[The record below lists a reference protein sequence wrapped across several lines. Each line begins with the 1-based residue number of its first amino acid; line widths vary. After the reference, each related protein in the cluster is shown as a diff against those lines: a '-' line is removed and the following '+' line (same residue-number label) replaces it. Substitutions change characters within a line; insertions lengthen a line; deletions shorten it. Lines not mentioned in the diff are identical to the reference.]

1 MNFVLD
7 TNAVSE
13 TDKPLPNPGFMA
25 WHDVQDPAQLFIT
38 TITLA
43 EVWRG
48 FHGLPPHHPDCEH
61 VKRFATE
68 LPRKYRV
75 LNFDARAAAI
85 WGELTAQA
93 SGPLPLRDSF
103 IAAIVRSRGHCSFTR
118 PSHCHARH
126 RAVRAHGL
134 QGG

>member
-1 MNFVLD
+1 MLD

-13 TDKPLPNPGFMA
+13 TRKPRPNPGLLDWLSA
-25 WHDVQDPAQLFIT
+25 QDPAHLFT
-38 TITLA
+38 TTVTLA
-43 EVWRG
+43 EVWHG
-48 FHGLPPHHPDCEH
+48 FHCLPPTHSDYDSI
-61 VKRFATE
+61 KRFATD

-103 IAAIVRSRGHCSFTR
+103 IAAIVRSRGYRIVTR
-118 PSHCHARH
+118 DTAPFERMGCK
-126 RAVRAHGL
+126 VVDPWK
-134 QGG
+134 

>member
-1 MNFVLD
+1 MLD

-13 TDKPLPNPGFMA
+13 PEKPRPNTGFMA

-48 FHGLPPHHPDCEH
+48 FHGLPPNHPDYDSI
-61 VKRFATE
+61 KRFATDI
-68 LPRKYRV
+68 PRKYRV

-93 SGPLPLRDSF
+93 NGPLPLRDSF
-103 IAAIVRSRGHCSFTR
+103 IAAIARSRGHRIVTR
-118 PSHCHARH
+118 DTKPFERMGCK
-126 RAVRAHGL
+126 VVDPWK
-134 QGG
+134 

>member
-1 MNFVLD
+1 MLD

-13 TDKPLPNPGFMA
+13 TEKPRPNPGFMA
-25 WHDVQDPAQLFIT
+25 WHDGQDPAQLFIT

-48 FHGLPPHHPDCEH
+48 FHGLPPNHADYDSI
-61 VKRFATE
+61 KRFANE

-93 SGPLPLRDSF
+93 NGPLPLRDSF
-103 IAAIVRSRGHCSFTR
+103 IAAIVRSRGHRIVTR
-118 PSHCHARH
+118 DTKPFERMGCK
-126 RAVRAHGL
+126 VVDPWK
-134 QGG
+134 